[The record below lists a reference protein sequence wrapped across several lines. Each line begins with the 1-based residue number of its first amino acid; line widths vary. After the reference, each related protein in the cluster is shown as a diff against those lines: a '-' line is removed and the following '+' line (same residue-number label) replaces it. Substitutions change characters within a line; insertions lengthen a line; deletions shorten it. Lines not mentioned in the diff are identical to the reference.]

1 MAYADKRCGQRLESM
16 AERFAR
22 WERRH
27 AARPDGRPP
36 AGGEAWDGAT
46 LMRVRARAQRL
57 EMDVCRAADVRP
69 EAVRRLRWT
78 ASAIRD
84 AANPAPRR

>member
-1 MAYADKRCGQRLESM
+1 MRFEVEQQERAPGARLRGGSGRAKRPPMAASVHEAEVQLE
-16 AERFAR
+16 A
-22 WERRH
+22 
-27 AARPDGRPP
+27 GRPP
-36 AGGEAWDGAT
+36 PAVLE
-46 LMRVRARAQRL
+46 ARAQRL
-57 EMDVCRAADVRP
+57 EMDVCQAADVRP